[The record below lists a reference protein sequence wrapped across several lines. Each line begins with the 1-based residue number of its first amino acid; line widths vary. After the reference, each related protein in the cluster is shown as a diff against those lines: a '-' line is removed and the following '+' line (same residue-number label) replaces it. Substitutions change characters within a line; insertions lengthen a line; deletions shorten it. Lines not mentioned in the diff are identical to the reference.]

1 MQVNS
6 ENMKPDIAAGQWFT
20 AMVPTIP
27 IMLEAR
33 DHGRDVCILLH
44 LGNRAKTV
52 GQGLVVEAV
61 VPRLETFC
69 TQLGFQVKDV
79 VWHYREGEAEE
90 TRSERSVVGFPNRL
104 LPASWRARALSL
116 AVLVLFIM
124 GGSLIALGLPLL
136 QAPW

>member
-33 DHGRDVCILLH
+33 DHGRDVCIRLH
-44 LGNRAKTV
+44 LGNRGKTA

-61 VPRLETFC
+61 VPSLEAFC
-69 TQLGFQVKDV
+69 MHLGFQVKDV
-79 VWHYREGEAEE
+79 VWHFREGMELTEE
-90 TRSERSVVGFPNRL
+90 TRSEPSSERFN
-104 LPASWRARALSL
+104 
-116 AVLVLFIM
+116 AVWFF
-124 GGSLIALGLPLL
+124 G
-136 QAPW
+136 W